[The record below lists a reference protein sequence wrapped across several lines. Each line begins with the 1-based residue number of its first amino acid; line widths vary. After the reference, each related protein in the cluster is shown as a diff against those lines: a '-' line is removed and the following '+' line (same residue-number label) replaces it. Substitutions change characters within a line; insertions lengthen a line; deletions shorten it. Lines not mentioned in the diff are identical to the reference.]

1 MKSKTIT
8 HTDNEFVSSLE
19 KGFRV
24 LKAFSKK
31 SSKMTISEVAECT
44 EMTKAA
50 ARRYLL
56 TLNALGYIN
65 IEGRYFSIT
74 PKILTFS
81 AMYLNSDALA
91 DVATPYLRDLT
102 SVVHESSS
110 VSQLQGDDIIYIAR
124 VPTQRIMSINL
135 QVGARLPAWITSMGR
150 VQMAYL
156 DNDIQNEMIKRVNFD
171 AKTNKT
177 IKTSLAL
184 KEELK
189 KVKEQGYALVDQE
202 IETGVISIAVPI
214 FNRNYKVIAGLNI
227 AGSPS
232 TYNKKKLVE
241 DILPIL
247 KNTAELIRSANP
259 SY

>member
-24 LKAFSKK
+24 LKAFSQK

-102 SVVHESSS
+102 SVVHE
-110 VSQLQGDDIIYIAR
+110 LK
-124 VPTQRIMSINL
+124 L
-135 QVGARLPAWITSMGR
+135 
-150 VQMAYL
+150 
-156 DNDIQNEMIKRVNFD
+156 MIKRKF
-171 AKTNKT
+171 KP
-177 IKTSLAL
+177 LAIGTL
-184 KEELK
+184 
-189 KVKEQGYALVDQE
+189 
-202 IETGVISIAVPI
+202 
-214 FNRNYKVIAGLNI
+214 R
-227 AGSPS
+227 
-232 TYNKKKLVE
+232 KKL
-241 DILPIL
+241 
-247 KNTAELIRSANP
+247 
-259 SY
+259 